1 MSIPESSPAPGER
14 ARKAHT
20 LALQRISRIG
30 QAKIAEEIGVSPA
43 TVSRY
48 VSDPDGLERACK
60 VLTAAGLK
68 VVPATMQCFPPAK
81 VAIFME
87 LARDHLNYLQRPEQ
101 LAFEDDE

>member
-1 MSIPESSPAPGER
+1 MNESSPAAGER

-30 QAKIAEEIGVSPA
+30 QATVAQEVGVSPA
-43 TVSRY
+43 TVSRF
-48 VSDPDGLERACK
+48 VSEPDGLERACK
-60 VLTAAGLK
+60 VLAAVGLK
-68 VVPATMQCFPPAK
+68 VVPVTMQCFPPEK
-81 VAIFME
+81 VAIFMT